1 MSRSTCGTALERGGT
16 CRAFALDSGRCW
28 NHAPERADER
38 RSARA
43 KGGKVR
49 ALQSK
54 QPRFDT
60 PKALVQFTGL
70 VLSGVLSGR
79 IAPDVGRVVLYGV
92 NTQRALLETSD
103 LAARLEALEAAA
115 EPAQHRSGRRWS

>member
-1 MSRSTCGTALERGGT
+1 MQGETMTRPPCGAATKRGPCG
-16 CRAFALDSGRCW
+16 AFALPSGRCW
-28 NHAPERADER
+28 SHAPERADER
-38 RSARA
+38 HQARVR
-43 KGGKVR
+43 GGKVR

-103 LAARLEALEAAA
+103 LVARLEALEAAA
-115 EPAQHRSGRRWS
+115 